1 MKKNFERAV
10 SVVLLVEGGTTD
22 DAGGFT
28 SMGIST
34 RFAVTI
40 GLSRVDVA
48 AMTSERA
55 TSIYREHFWAP
66 LRCDDLPA
74 GVDLMAMDTCVQHG
88 QGDAARI
95 LQQALR
101 VVVDLDVG
109 PITIAMANARD
120 PSTTAD
126 EMAARRMVKYGHELG
141 WDLNDLGWSRRL
153 MRVHAE
159 CLRMA
164 GKPS

>member
-1 MKKNFERAV
+1 MKENFDR
-10 SVVLLVEGGTTD
+10 SVALVFRVESGTTI

-28 SMGIST
+28 NMGIST
-34 RFAVTI
+34 SFAVTI
-40 GLSRVDVA
+40 GLSREAVA
-48 AMTSERA
+48 GMTREWAAR
-55 TSIYREHFWAP
+55 IYREHFWVP
-66 LRCDDLPA
+66 LRGDDLPA
-74 GVDLMAMDTCVQHG
+74 GVDLMTMDACVQHG
-88 QGDAARI
+88 FGDAARI

-101 VVVDLDVG
+101 VVVDLDIG
-109 PITIAMANARD
+109 PITIATANARN
-120 PSTTAD
+120 PLATVD
-126 EMAARRMVKYGHELG
+126 EMAARRMVKYGHELN